1 MKIFSSVAKNSF
13 YQFLSRIIS
22 SLAVL
27 LVTLMITRNL
37 SRDVWGDF
45 VTVTSYVGLFT
56 IISDFGVNAIFVKE
70 ITRNQEKIE
79 HLFGNLLGLRVI
91 LSLISIFIALAVLS
105 FLPHSASVKVGIIVG
120 SVLILLQSI
129 FTTASSIFQQKLK
142 YDFFAISDI
151 LGSLAIILLVYI
163 ASLTN
168 SNLLIIILIFIF
180 GNVVKATISLAFVKK
195 IIGRLRLIF
204 DFNIWKLLIT
214 SSLPIGLMLIFSQFN
229 ANIDKQII
237 ALTNPDKLGIAS
249 SVAVGIYGLS
259 YRVFD
264 LVIALSTFIANSL
277 YPVLL
282 GKLKEDRQEF
292 ENLSKRSIA
301 ILFLIGLGI
310 GLVGWL
316 LAPVA
321 LNIFGKYPESV
332 ISLRILILSAP
343 IFFVSSLVLW
353 INITIGKEKLLPFI
367 YAFAMLVN
375 LVLNLAFIPRFGYNF
390 AAWSTVFTEI
400 IILTLLSLLLIY
412 NSETSDV
419 EKAA

>member
-1 MKIFSSVAKNSF
+1 MKIFSSVATNSF

-22 SLAVL
+22 SVAVL

-79 HLFGNLLGLRVI
+79 QLFGNLWGIRII
-91 LSLISIFIALAVLS
+91 LSLASIFIALSVLS
-105 FLPHSASVKVGIIVG
+105 FLPHSTSVKIGVIVG

-129 FTTASSIFQQKLK
+129 FTTASAVFQQKLK

-151 LGSLAIILLVYI
+151 LGSISIILLVFI

-168 SNLLIIILIFIF
+168 SNLLVIILIFIV
-180 GNVVKATISLAFVKK
+180 GSAVKAAISLAFVKK
-195 IIGRLRLIF
+195 IIGRVHLGF

-214 SSLPIGLMLIFSQFN
+214 ASLPIGLMLIFSQFN

-367 YAFAMLVN
+367 YALAMLGN
-375 LVLNLAFIPRFGYNF
+375 LVLNLVFIPKFGYNF
-390 AAWSTVFTEI
+390 VALLNPFIEKI
-400 IILTLLSLLLIY
+400 IFRLFLLLIFF
-412 NSETSDV
+412 N
-419 EKAA
+419 